1 MPIKKSKIQKNT
13 AYKKRYKN
21 RYIKHRMCEVRNGN
35 KKETKQKS
43 SPEMCKREAL
53 EFLLNS
59 RNMNGSRLAI
69 RALKKK
75 QTLL

>member
-1 MPIKKSKIQKNT
+1 
-13 AYKKRYKN
+13 
-21 RYIKHRMCEVRNGN
+21 MCEVRNGN

-75 QTLL
+75 NKPYYDMPRNDGHY

>member
-1 MPIKKSKIQKNT
+1 
-13 AYKKRYKN
+13 
-21 RYIKHRMCEVRNGN
+21 MCEVRNGN

-75 QTLL
+75 TNLIMICQEMMDTIDKALFLSN